1 MMERRW
7 KTKTAAET
15 EYNEHWR
22 HRLWRYTRAFAY
34 ICSLCIMCWRAD
46 KSWSTPRIELEMN
59 IEFIDQGHFPQTRSS
74 NRFKSTSGPGVA
86 TMHATPL
93 PMLFN
98 SFGML
103 SSPTWAEAAVD
114 FNERAWDRP
123 WRASWTLAR
132 FAPGAYALLSS
143 RLSTTSMP
151 RVISP
156 VLQDG
161 KPYVHQQ
168 EKSALQ
174 VCIPFHIKY
183 PSSGF
188 PTPFQQRY
196 SVFDFF
202 SNWWILYRTPDSC
215 DVM

>member
-1 MMERRW
+1 MKRHGVSRLAIQRKAVYVVYLKKIGIIHYSSHMTEHRR
-7 KTKTAAET
+7 KTKTTAET
-15 EYNEHWR
+15 LNTIKTQALAIYEGVRVHLFALHYVLTRWR
-22 HRLWRYTRAFAY
+22 VMVDTSDWRLARR
-34 ICSLCIMCWRAD
+34 
-46 KSWSTPRIELEMN
+46 MN

-103 SSPTWAEAAVD
+103 SSPTWAEAAVE

-156 VLQDG
+156 VLQ
-161 KPYVHQQ
+161 
-168 EKSALQ
+168 
-174 VCIPFHIKY
+174 
-183 PSSGF
+183 
-188 PTPFQQRY
+188 
-196 SVFDFF
+196 
-202 SNWWILYRTPDSC
+202 
-215 DVM
+215 